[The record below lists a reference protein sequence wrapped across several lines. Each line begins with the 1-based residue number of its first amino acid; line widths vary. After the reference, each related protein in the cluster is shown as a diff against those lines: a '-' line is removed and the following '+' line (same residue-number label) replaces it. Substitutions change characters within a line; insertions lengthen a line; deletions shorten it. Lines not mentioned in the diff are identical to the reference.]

1 MFTIDRQKGLD
12 PDTSFDEIYRNLATY
27 EFPWDM
33 NQALSFALFRTY
45 AIPSIGR
52 LLDATGEFTE
62 RVQKRYD
69 DTGLLLEV
77 PLLEGISSPNGKAA
91 IRRINQMHKMYDI
104 SNDDMRYVLSTF
116 VVVPKRWIDDYGW
129 RRMTY
134 EEVRASVLYY
144 RSLGRHLGIADIPET
159 YEDFARLMDEYED
172 AHFAFDAGA
181 RRVADSTMTL
191 MTTFYPKPLAPAVEV
206 FSRSVMDD
214 PLLAAFHYRKPNA
227 LSRYLSAAA
236 LRTRARIVA
245 MLPPRRKPQ
254 LVRDSPRIRSY
265 PKGFEVD
272 QLGTF
277 TPGCPVHRHHAPS
290 EVNST
295 ARTDDPARAV

>member
-1 MFTIDRQKGLD
+1 MLRIDRNHGLD
-12 PDTSFDEIYRNLATY
+12 PDTDFGEIYRNLVTY

-45 AIPSIGR
+45 AVPSIGR
-52 LLDATGEFTE
+52 LLDETGEFTE
-62 RVQKRYD
+62 RAQKRYD

-77 PLLEGISSPNGKAA
+77 PLLEGISSPQGKAA

-104 SNDDMRYVLSTF
+104 TNDDMRYVLATF

-144 RSLGRHLGIADIPET
+144 RSLGKHMGITDIPET
-159 YEDFARLMDEYED
+159 YEDFTRLLDEYEA

-181 RRVADSTMTL
+181 RRVADSTMHL
-191 MTTFYPKPLAPAVEV
+191 MTTFYPKPAAPLIDI

-214 PLLAAFHYRKPNA
+214 PLLQAFHYRKPNA
-227 LSRYLSAAA
+227 LARTLSVAG
-236 LRTRARIVA
+236 LRARARVVA
-245 MLPPRRKPQ
+245 LLPSRRTPR
-254 LVRDSPRIRSY
+254 LVRDMPRIRSY
-265 PKGFEVD
+265 PNGFEVD

-277 TPGCPVHRHHAPS
+277 APGCPVHR
-290 EVNST
+290 T
-295 ARTDDPARAV
+295 TDVVEQVSAG